1 MDETYPVNHP
11 AIKTYMETENPVIDF
26 DSYTEILDDYG
37 YFKEDYYGKTPYLLK
52 AEKVLESLMTLVKQN
67 PLDDYTNHPLNIK
80 LQKLLQKQFG
90 FKDVFIL
97 WFQDSKKRR
106 TAKTFSSVNIFS
118 GLIDETRFKNK
129 KDGFYDTNHKLICC
143 ITISIS
149 NMVYADISAEE
160 CMAILLHEIGH
171 NFDYSINHAISTIL
185 GIVGSAS
192 RIVSKKSIVIGKRYD
207 PESDTTTLYRTTIP
221 IIDLEQVI
229 YLAGVATPIRKT
241 YAKFISLI
249 DKLLNKFPFAKK
261 VENVFGELISYYDK
275 MYYMITSFRNLKNL
289 PRQILLTPLSAY
301 AQIFVIRKNEE
312 FADSFA
318 TMYGYGPSLMTGLTK
333 LDYTAVMNLQDTEIG
348 NNPVVKA
355 LLDIT
360 MLESCICSFFLSGHG
375 TDEQRIMQQIK
386 FVKKE
391 ISNGNYPPSIKEE
404 LKNQVNELEE
414 ILRNNVE
421 MTDEKVK
428 LPFTIFVRRLIS
440 KIFHNDTEMI
450 SKLFPEN
457 LANISL
463 EFAVDDADGD
473 PITEAVDLTNA
484 FRYYHGEPERQGFKP
499 ESSCRAWD
507 KDLYSKSIDYEVLN
521 SLDSPHVSDKDEYI
535 LHLYTLGDET
545 HSMYIGS
552 VNVKREGNKR
562 LGNKSFDWEWN
573 EQLPIDPTIVSYLRE
588 EIQTESTTV
597 DIFNDILEFN
607 DKLNKMEYIIPNN
620 GNIITQIKAND
631 FLTKYYLLTP
641 DEFIKYNGGI
651 CWDYVTYEAIYFK
664 KYFPSIKFKTFY
676 HEIVDNIANPTHTFL
691 IFKYHNYYY
700 WFESSWKTHIGIYK
714 FKSENDALNYIINNL
729 IEFGGSNMIDKF
741 IVEYDATN
749 KKLFGMNCI
758 EYMTYM
764 ASLPEYKYKQSKN
777 NINYIA
783 RYNDDSLNDSQYY
796 NESVFNPDHE
806 TEITDK
812 SFKYID
818 IKSAS
823 ADKYLNTDAYYKK
836 FSEYIR
842 NDCVGE
848 IVVCVNDDKL
858 AGYII
863 VDNKNYPGFIVPLEV
878 MKPYRGLGLS
888 KKLLNDA
895 IRKYG
900 AIDLCVYKNN
910 EIAINLY
917 KKFGFVIIGDGDKK
931 NRYYMKLK
939 SKITKEEKDD
949 AVTEACKDLD
959 TARKFV
965 NDVGKLAKKY
975 NANYFV
981 VTDGA
986 SGISNQGNEA
996 VRYHREKQIEWEKEN
1011 GFDPD
1016 EDWSDTM
1023 KENTTME
1030 SAKRSE
1036 LKDSDFGL
1044 PKERKYPLDTKEHV
1058 LSAIKFFNY
1067 VSEENEEELAR
1078 NINEAIGKFF
1088 DSGEKLNIH
1097 IGKNNRFSKYFNVD
1111 LKESTNIE
1119 SEGIDMSNLS
1129 EYTDK
1134 IGKIREIY
1142 KSIAVKRMT
1151 GELTTEAANE
1161 TLSMLMEKALNAS
1174 EEFIATESGID
1185 LIRNKFKPSKIRTAK
1200 GDADG
1205 YVSNL
1210 TVGGKRIGLLAKN
1223 VTGKEEITASQL
1235 KTDAAILNKG
1245 FKQLAEDAVVDLTKM
1260 AGRYKMD
1267 PKSIRKK
1274 MKLSHVE
1281 YKPTFDKAGGVKSGE
1296 FSIWYNDEKSADVNF
1311 FGGHSYVQRVT
1322 ISDGKIVKAS
1332 GSLAN

>member
-1 MDETYPVNHP
+1 MDENYSVDHP
-11 AIKTYMETENPVIDF
+11 AIQTYMETENPIIDF

-129 KDGFYDTNHKLICC
+129 KDGFYDANHKLICC
-143 ITISIS
+143 ITLSIS
-149 NMVYADISAEE
+149 NMIYANINAEE
-160 CMAILLHEIGH
+160 CIAILLHEIGH

-185 GIVGSAS
+185 GIIGSAS
-192 RIVSKKSIVIGKRYD
+192 KLVSKKSIIIGKKYD
-207 PESDTTTLYRTTIP
+207 PETNTTTLYRKTVP
-221 IIDLEQVI
+221 IVDLEQAI

-289 PRQILLTPLSAY
+289 PRQILLTPLSVY

-333 LDYTAVMNLQDTEIG
+333 LDYTTVMNLQDTEIG

-414 ILRNNVE
+414 ILMNNVE

-463 EFAVDDADGD
+463 EFAVDDMDGD
-473 PITEAVDLTNA
+473 LVTEAVDLTTA
-484 FRYYHGEPERQGFKP
+484 FKYYHGEPERQGFKP

-521 SLDSPHVSDKDEYI
+521 SLGSPHVSDKDEYI

-573 EQLPIDPTIVSYLRE
+573 KQLPIDPRIVSYLRE
-588 EIQTESTTV
+588 EIQTESCVTEQKTV
-597 DIFNDILEFN
+597 LD
-607 DKLNKMEYIIPNN
+607 
-620 GNIITQIKAND
+620 
-631 FLTKYYLLTP
+631 
-641 DEFIKYNGGI
+641 
-651 CWDYVTYEAIYFK
+651 
-664 KYFPSIKFKTFY
+664 
-676 HEIVDNIANPTHTFL
+676 
-691 IFKYHNYYY
+691 
-700 WFESSWKTHIGIYK
+700 
-714 FKSENDALNYIINNL
+714 
-729 IEFGGSNMIDKF
+729 
-741 IVEYDATN
+741 
-749 KKLFGMNCI
+749 
-758 EYMTYM
+758 
-764 ASLPEYKYKQSKN
+764 
-777 NINYIA
+777 
-783 RYNDDSLNDSQYY
+783 
-796 NESVFNPDHE
+796 PDHE
-806 TEITDK
+806 TKITDK

-823 ADKYLNTDAYYKK
+823 ANKYLNTDAYYKK

-848 IVVCVNDDKL
+848 IVVCVDDDKL
-858 AGYII
+858 AGYVI
-863 VDNKNYPGFIVPLEV
+863 VDNKKYPGFIVPLEV

-900 AIDLCVYKNN
+900 AIDLCVDKNN

-917 KKFGFVIIGDGDKK
+917 KKFGFVIIDDEDKK

-939 SKITKEEKDD
+939 SKLTKEEKDD
-949 AVTEACKDLD
+949 TITES
-959 TARKFV
+959 T
-965 NDVGKLAKKY
+965 
-975 NANYFV
+975 
-981 VTDGA
+981 
-986 SGISNQGNEA
+986 
-996 VRYHREKQIEWEKEN
+996 
-1011 GFDPD
+1011 
-1016 EDWSDTM
+1016 
-1023 KENTTME
+1023 
-1030 SAKRSE
+1030 KRSE

-1044 PKERKYPLDTKEHV
+1044 PKERKYQLDTKKHV

-1078 NINEAIGKFF
+1078 NINKAIDKFF
-1088 DSGEKLNIH
+1088 DSDEKANIH
-1097 IGKNNRFSKYFNVD
+1097 VGKNNRFSKYFNVD

-1119 SEGIDMSNLS
+1119 SEEIDMSNLS

-1134 IGKIREIY
+1134 IGRIREIY

-1174 EEFIATESGID
+1174 EEFIATESGLD
-1185 LIRNKFKPSKIRTAK
+1185 LVRNKFKPSKIRTAK

-1210 TVGGKRIGLLAKN
+1210 TVGGKHIGLLAKN

-1245 FKQLAEDAVVDLTKM
+1245 FKQLAEDAVADLTKM

-1267 PKSIRKK
+1267 PKSIRRK